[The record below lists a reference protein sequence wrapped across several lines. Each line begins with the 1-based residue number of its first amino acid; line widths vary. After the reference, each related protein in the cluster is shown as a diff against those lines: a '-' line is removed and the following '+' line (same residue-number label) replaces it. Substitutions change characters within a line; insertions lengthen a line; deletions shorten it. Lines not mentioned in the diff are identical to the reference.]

1 MSGEINALGLRI
13 QEGREAR
20 LLTQIELAGRVG
32 LTRATISAYEKGLR
46 NPGIETLGRIAT
58 TLELPL
64 AYFRSDRPTRET
76 RNTPISYRRKSRA
89 SLGRLRRVEKY
100 EEWLAD
106 IHSVYSRYLA
116 LPVTNLHFADNEFE
130 ELDSDK
136 IEDAATK
143 LRSDWGMGIGPV
155 SDLTAFAEANGIV
168 IGKADLDQD
177 VDGASDWRGERPFV
191 ILNSRVRSCARQ
203 RFSLAHE
210 IGHLVLHR
218 LADETD
224 FELQEH
230 HKLLE
235 DQANLFAQAFL
246 FPMRAYSRE
255 VPNLRFDYLVE
266 LKRRWKV
273 SMQAIVMRGK
283 TLGIVDETQV
293 GYFYRQLSERGFS
306 RTNEPLDDELLVE
319 TPAVFTRATE
329 LLEKQGGIS
338 LLDLVD
344 DTVLSRYDFCMLTG
358 IDPTRLNDGPKA
370 KIILLDR
377 GAFARTVES

>member
-1 MSGEINALGLRI
+1 MSGEIDTLGLRI

-20 LLTQIELAGRVG
+20 LLTQVELAGRVG

-46 NPGIETLGRIAT
+46 TPGIETLSRIAT
-58 TLELPL
+58 TLQLPL
-64 AYFRSDRPTRET
+64 AYFRSDRPSREP

-106 IHSVYSRYLA
+106 THAVFSRYLA
-116 LPVTNLHFADNEFE
+116 LPKVNLCFVDDEYE
-130 ELDSDK
+130 ELDSDR
-136 IEDAATK
+136 IEDSAVK
-143 LRSDWGMGIGPV
+143 LRSAWGMGIGPV

-191 ILNSRVRSCARQ
+191 VLNSRIKSCVRQ

-224 FELQEH
+224 FERQEH

-283 TLGIVDETQV
+283 TLGIVDETRV

-306 RTNEPLDDELLVE
+306 RTYEPLDDELQVE
-319 TPAVFTRATE
+319 TPAIFSRAAE
-329 LLEKQGGIS
+329 LLEKEGGIS
-338 LLDLVD
+338 LLDLID
-344 DTVLSRYDFCMLTG
+344 DTVLSTQDFCMLTG
-358 IDPTRLNDGPKA
+358 IDPDRLTEGPTA
-370 KIILLDR
+370 KIIMLDR
-377 GAFARTVES
+377 GAFTRTMKS

>member
-1 MSGEINALGLRI
+1 MSGEANYLGLRI

-20 LLTQIELAGRVG
+20 LLTQVELASRVD

-46 NPGIETLGRIAT
+46 NPGIETLSRIAT

-64 AYFRSDRPTRET
+64 AYFRSDRPIRET

-116 LPVTNLHFADNEFE
+116 LPVTNLHFEDNEFE

-136 IEDAATK
+136 IEAAAAK

-177 VDGASDWRGERPFV
+177 VDGASDWRGERPFI
-191 ILNSRVRSCARQ
+191 ILNSRVKSCVRQ

-224 FELQEH
+224 FERQEH

-235 DQANLFAQAFL
+235 DQANQFAQAFL

-283 TLGIVDETQV
+283 SLGIVDETRV
-293 GYFYRQLSERGFS
+293 VYFYRQLSERGFS
-306 RTNEPLDDELLVE
+306 RTYEPLDNELQIE
-319 TPAVFTRATE
+319 TPTIFSRAAE
-329 LLEKQGGIS
+329 LLEKEGGIS
-338 LLDLVD
+338 LLDLID
-344 DTVLSRYDFCMLTG
+344 DTVLSKHDFCMLTG
-358 IDPTRLNDGPKA
+358 IDPKRLSDGPTA

-377 GAFARTVES
+377 GAFTRTAES

>member
-1 MSGEINALGLRI
+1 
-13 QEGREAR
+13 
-20 LLTQIELAGRVG
+20 
-32 LTRATISAYEKGLR
+32 
-46 NPGIETLGRIAT
+46 
-58 TLELPL
+58 
-64 AYFRSDRPTRET
+64 
-76 RNTPISYRRKSRA
+76 
-89 SLGRLRRVEKY
+89 LRRVEKY

-106 IHSVYSRYLA
+106 IYGVFSRYLA
-116 LPVTNLHFADNEFE
+116 LPATNLCFVDNEFE
-130 ELDSDK
+130 ELDSDS
-136 IEDAATK
+136 IETSAAR

-191 ILNSRVRSCARQ
+191 VLNSRIKSCVRQ

-224 FELQEH
+224 FERQEH

-246 FPMRAYSRE
+246 FPKRAYSRE

-283 TLGIVDETQV
+283 TLGIIDEAQV

-306 RTNEPLDDELLVE
+306 RTYEPLDDEMLIE
-319 TPAVFTRATE
+319 TQTVFSRAVE
-329 LLEKQGGIS
+329 LLEKQGSIS
-338 LLDLVD
+338 LLDLID
-344 DTVLSRYDFCMLTG
+344 DTLLSKYDFCMLSG
-358 IDPTRLNDGPKA
+358 INPTRFSEGPKA
-370 KIILLDR
+370 KIIMLDR
-377 GAFARTVES
+377 EALYPKSRDK